1 MCQETQQQSQRPLD
15 GRGHELHYECM
26 RDDEYDTD
34 NEWHDDELEYTQSVD
49 VGEEGCVALW

>member
-1 MCQETQQQSQRPLD
+1 
-15 GRGHELHYECM
+15 M